1 MNPISTSELLNLG
14 GTAGLI
20 AALVWAVKFL
30 AARWESS
37 QSKVVTLLETTIAQ
51 NTAALTE
58 VRDVLAPFRPVE
70 DPKTGDTN
78 FFRKPAI
85 TPNHAP
91 ARHAQK
97 AVAP

>member
-30 AARWESS
+30 AARWENS

-51 NTAALTE
+51 NTAALSE
-58 VRDVLAPFRPVE
+58 VREVLAPFRPVE
-70 DPKTGDTN
+70 DPETGDTK
-78 FFRKPAI
+78 FFRKPPI
-85 TPNHAP
+85 VPNHVAT
-91 ARHAQK
+91 RHAQNT
-97 AVAP
+97 ANA